1 MNPVYLILL
10 VAAVLITLVVL
21 LRVFRVINTVACLA
35 LAVVLF
41 LLGGLVA
48 IKVSQIKVMMSAKW
62 AFPPT
67 PVTTAAAT
75 EQDWAPLLPA
85 VGSVAAV
92 QGVMVSAQLDGN
104 VTQIAFTAGGA
115 VKAGDLLIQQDVSS
129 EQAQLAA
136 AQAAAE
142 LARIN
147 RERSRGLLAKVA
159 ISQQQFDSD
168 DATYKQVVA
177 QAANIQATIDK
188 KTIRAPFAGRL
199 GVRLVNLGQT
209 LKAGDG
215 IVSLQSL
222 SPVYADFYLP
232 QQDLARI
239 AAGMTV
245 DVSTD
250 AEPGHAAVGTIT
262 AINPDVDNATRNV
275 RVEATVANADERLRP
290 GMFVNAAVILPE
302 KRKALVIPATSVLY
316 APYGDSV
323 FVVERHAAAD
333 GTAAT
338 VVRQQFVR
346 LGEKR
351 GDFVAVASGLKPG
364 EVVVTTGAFKLRNGA
379 PVTIDNTLAPDAQ
392 LAPEPDDS

>member
-168 DATYKQVVA
+168 DATYKQAVA

-232 QQDLARI
+232 Q
-239 AAGMTV
+239 
-245 DVSTD
+245 
-250 AEPGHAAVGTIT
+250 HAAVGTIT